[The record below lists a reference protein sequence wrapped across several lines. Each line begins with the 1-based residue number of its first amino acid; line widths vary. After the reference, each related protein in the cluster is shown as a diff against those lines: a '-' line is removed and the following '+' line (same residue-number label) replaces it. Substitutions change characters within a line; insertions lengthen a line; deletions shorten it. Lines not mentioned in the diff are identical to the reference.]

1 MHLRGIILSARLH
14 ASALSDPDFMCIL
27 HNCTPENSGGGNF
40 PQIFTLRFVINIEIR
55 SDL

>member
-1 MHLRGIILSARLH
+1 MHLRGIITSARLH

-40 PQIFTLRFVINIEIR
+40 PLIFTLRFVINIEIR